1 MRVRAWGAR
10 VGAVAVTAM
19 ITVSSPGAAAAG
31 TNTGAA
37 GTAGASVAD
46 SAGSNRFVVKP
57 GQSLNDI
64 ASAVIQSNDR
74 AMRDRMVALLFKANP
89 GAFMGRDPDR
99 LKIGAVIQVPD
110 GAIQRAPQPSNTATG
125 MSGAPLPTLASHAA
139 ALDSAAPG
147 IATSGGVASSGAS
160 VGVTLG
166 VTSGASTPSAPQAE
180 GVPVHQ
186 ASTPATAGVAAIVP
200 ESGSVALASPSA
212 SAAWVVSTTAV
223 AASQGTARASA
234 RTGASPR
241 LSPTIAAGA
250 AALAFLLVG
259 LLIALVRRRQRA
271 AATGNMGGAQGV
283 GPREETRAGAARA
296 PDGGLPHRAS
306 AMRTGSKSSDGT
318 VPHAGDE
325 ALQAAVVGT
334 AATGVAVAAMGVAAT
349 AVAAAVT
356 RDAGR
361 GGDATSDAEPPVVSR
376 SSDAIDSERAQE
388 RAHVVPVAHEDVG
401 ERDDESLLASH
412 RGGDK
417 AQASDRLDAGQTHAA
432 DTAREGPTVE
442 AGEAGLRS
450 GTVSTAG
457 AHDALS
463 RGDMVEHDP
472 DAASP
477 SSHAV
482 LDAFAA
488 ESPAVTATHA
498 GERHTPLAPDF
509 PAHAAAALASLELS
523 LPPLPSTTS
532 SVYDAAIAD
541 AQIAAVERDAP
552 MAPPPSVAPPP
563 RFGAAHF
570 GALNLDFDLDLPPL
584 AAQPSVALAPD
595 ELAAIARHKLNL
607 AVESMKLGDTAGA
620 RALVSEV
627 IASNDPTTLE
637 KARALHAALA
647 PL

>member
-1 MRVRAWGAR
+1 MRVREWRAR
-10 VGAVAVTAM
+10 VGAVAVAAM
-19 ITVSSPGAAAAG
+19 VTVSSPGAAAAG
-31 TNTGAA
+31 TNTGAD
-37 GTAGASVAD
+37 GTAGASAAD
-46 SAGSNRFVVKP
+46 SVGSNRFVVKP

-160 VGVTLG
+160 VGVT
-166 VTSGASTPSAPQAE
+166 SGASTPSAPQAE
-180 GVPVHQ
+180 GGPVHQ

-212 SAAWVVSTTAV
+212 SASASAAWVVSTTAV

-234 RTGASPR
+234 RTGALPR
-241 LSPTIAAGA
+241 LSLTIAAGA

-318 VPHAGDE
+318 APHAGDE
-325 ALQAAVVGT
+325 ALQATVVGT
-334 AATGVAVAAMGVAAT
+334 AAT

-361 GGDATSDAEPPVVSR
+361 GDDATSDAEPPVVSG
-376 SSDAIDSERAQE
+376 SSDAIDSEL
-388 RAHVVPVAHEDVG
+388 AHVVPVAHEDVG
-401 ERDDESLLASH
+401 GRDDESLLASH

-417 AQASDRLDAGQTHAA
+417 AQASDRLDAGQTHAV